1 MNRTIISIEVQ
12 DHGGK
17 EANIIVR
24 GERNNQ
30 IFFEEQ
36 FDYKYEDKH
45 SLRLHLLKGRFMEK
59 FPKLGESLGIL
70 CIRKLFNDITIRSKF
85 VGVPDYRVIDKQ
97 KLTLEVVENRLKDI
111 AQKHNI
117 DLMNESVLYLYSEE
131 YGSLTNEIADILYP
145 RYGFKGIYPT
155 PKLRTE

>member
-36 FDYKYEDKH
+36 FDYKDEEKH

-59 FPKLGESLGIL
+59 FPQLGDSLGIL
-70 CIRKLFNDITIRSKF
+70 CIRKLFNDITIRSKMKAN
-85 VGVPDYRVIDKQ
+85 PDYREKKHTQFTFDDYRAFCCKYFPAQSVDIIENNWKSIQSLPKGTIIRLPDIKGCPIGSF
-97 KLTLEVVENRLKDI
+97 EVC
-111 AQKHNI
+111 
-117 DLMNESVLYLYSEE
+117 
-131 YGSLTNEIADILYP
+131 
-145 RYGFKGIYPT
+145 
-155 PKLRTE
+155 

>member
-1 MNRTIISIEVQ
+1 MCESLIPYYYLLYLAKIKTLYKSIAEFSVIIQVNHNNMNRTIISIEVQ

-30 IFFEEQ
+30 IMFEEQ
-36 FDYKYEDKH
+36 FDYKDEDKH

-70 CIRKLFNDITIRSKF
+70 CIRKLFNDITIRSKMK
-85 VGVPDYRVIDKQ
+85 VNPDYRTLDK
-97 KLTLEVVENRLKDI
+97 
-111 AQKHNI
+111 
-117 DLMNESVLYLYSEE
+117 
-131 YGSLTNEIADILYP
+131 
-145 RYGFKGIYPT
+145 
-155 PKLRTE
+155 